1 MKRKTNVTLST
12 FFSKATLFVTFIFC
26 LSISA
31 SGQPRINVKD
41 YGAKGNGINND
52 TKPIQLAI
60 DVAKKRNTNIYLP
73 AGTYMV
79 TNLVIQSSMIGQK
92 NTIIK
97 KISNTDEKYTFC
109 NIRNQQNL
117 TIRDIIFDGNVKLD
131 ANREPVKGAIPLFIF
146 MSTNIEI
153 LNCAFNNSAMSGIR
167 IEGSQSVRL
176 SNCTQTN
183 SHGAFGDGY
192 YIDSSSDIDIKSCKA
207 NNYTRIG
214 FVTDMDT
221 KNVNLLNC
229 IATNGYNASIL
240 KGGTE
245 SNAGF
250 WFELSANVTATNCIA
265 KNNIHYGFVVT
276 SGISKEK
283 INNVAYVSFNLIG
296 CTSTNSGV
304 GFKVSSAGNAVSTSL
319 TNCKAN
325 LVTTGFVAASI
336 DANDRFYFRDCSASL
351 LPSTSG
357 SINDAGFMWESKSD
371 GINGKMPL
379 FSYTNCYIKYIEP
392 VALKKLFDR
401 NTNNADLST
410 YSGGTARIIIDNMKN
425 SLKNNGPVIKA
436 IKGNPFVEIKNTN
449 ADLRYMVKGHNV
461 KIQ

>member
-1 MKRKTNVTLST
+1 MKRKTNNTLLTS
-12 FFSKATLFVTFIFC
+12 FLKEALFVVLFFFMVIPVFSQTG
-26 LSISA
+26 L
-31 SGQPRINVKD
+31 NVKK

-52 TKPIQLAI
+52 TKSIQQAI
-60 DVAKKRNTNIYLP
+60 DEAKKKNTNIYLP
-73 AGTYMV
+73 VGTYMV
-79 TNLVIQSSMIGQK
+79 TNLVIRSSMSGQK
-92 NTIIK
+92 NTVIK
-97 KISNTDEKYTFC
+97 KISNADEKYTFC
-109 NIRNQQNL
+109 NVRNQRNL
-117 TIRDIIFDGNVKLD
+117 RIKDIVFDGNVKLN
-131 ANREPVKGAIPLFIF
+131 AAKEPVKGAIPLFIF
-146 MSTNIEI
+146 MSNNIEVS
-153 LNCAFNNSAMSGIR
+153 NCAFNNSAMSGIR
-167 IEGSQSVRL
+167 IESSQSIKL

-214 FVTDMDT
+214 FVADMDT
-221 KNVNLLNC
+221 RNVTLLNC
-229 IATNGYNASIL
+229 IATNGSNASIL

-283 INNVAYVSFNLIG
+283 INNAAFVSFNLNG
-296 CTSTNSGV
+296 CTSINSSV
-304 GFKVSSAGNAVSTSL
+304 GFKVGSAGNAVNTRL
-319 TNCKAN
+319 NNCKADQ
-325 LVTTGFVAASI
+325 VMTGFVAASTDI
-336 DANDRFYFRDCSASL
+336 NDRFYFTNCSASL

-357 SINDAGFMWESKSD
+357 SVNDAGFMWESKSNASA
-371 GINGKMPL
+371 GQMPL

-392 VALKKLFDR
+392 VSLKKLFDR

-410 YSGGTARIIIDNMKN
+410 YSGGAARIVIDNMKN
-425 SLKNNGPVIKA
+425 SLPNNGPIIKA
-436 IKGNPFVEIKNTN
+436 IKGNPFIEIKNTK
-449 ADLRYMVKGHNV
+449 ADLRYLVKGQNV

>member
-1 MKRKTNVTLST
+1 MKTKANITLLIS
-12 FFSKATLFVTFIFC
+12 FSKGTLVVALLFFMTIPVFSQIG
-26 LSISA
+26 L
-31 SGQPRINVKD
+31 NVKK

-52 TKPIQLAI
+52 TKAIQQAI
-60 DVAKKRNTNIYLP
+60 DEAKKRNTNVYLP

-79 TNLVIQSSMIGQK
+79 TNLSIQSSMSGEK

-97 KISNTDEKYTFC
+97 KISNADEKYTFC
-109 NIRNQQNL
+109 NIRNQRSL
-117 TIRDIIFDGNVKLD
+117 MIKDIIFDGNVKLD
-131 ANREPVKGAIPLFIF
+131 AKKEPVRGAIPLFIF
-146 MSTNIEI
+146 TSNNIEV

-167 IEGSQSVRL
+167 IEGSQFIKL

-183 SHGAFGDGY
+183 SYGVFGDGY
-192 YIDSSSDIDIKSCKA
+192 YIDSSNNIDIKSCKA

-214 FVTDMDT
+214 FVTDRDT
-221 KNVNLLNC
+221 KNVNFLNC
-229 IATNGYNASIL
+229 IATNGSNASIL

-250 WFELSANVTATNCIA
+250 WFELSAYITATNCIA

-283 INNVAYVSFNLIG
+283 INNAAFVSFNLNG
-296 CTSTNSGV
+296 CSSTNSAV
-304 GFKVSSAGNAVSTSL
+304 GFKLTSAGNAVNTRL
-319 TNCKAN
+319 HNCQAN
-325 LVTTGFVAASI
+325 QVMTGFVAASN
-336 DANDRFYFRDCSASL
+336 DVNDRFYFTNCSASL

-357 SINDAGFMWESKSD
+357 SVNDAGFMWESKSNVNA
-371 GINGKMPL
+371 GQMPL

-392 VALKKLFDR
+392 VSLKKLFDR

-410 YSGGTARIIIDNMKN
+410 YGGGTARILIDNMKN
-425 SLKNNGPVIKA
+425 SLPNSGPVIKA
-436 IKGNPFVEIKNTN
+436 IKGNPFIEIKNTK
-449 ADLRYMVKGHNV
+449 ADLRFMVKGQNV